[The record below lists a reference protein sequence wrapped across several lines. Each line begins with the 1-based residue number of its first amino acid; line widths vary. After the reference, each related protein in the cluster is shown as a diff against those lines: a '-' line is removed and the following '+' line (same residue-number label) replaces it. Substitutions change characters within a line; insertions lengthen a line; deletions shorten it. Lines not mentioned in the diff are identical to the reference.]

1 MTDID
6 KLIRDLRQ
14 PGGDDARDRPR
25 PSDRDPRFGRATPR
39 VDGPDPLAGR
49 HEETVMTPRQQAIE
63 AMAEASH
70 EAFRQMCAEWEA
82 PLKWSDVEEEV
93 REETRQNSA
102 AQLDSLL
109 AELPGRG
116 LQIELYN
123 AVAQAAQEPPAWV
136 PVADVPEAWKD
147 GRELIAR
154 FHGDNPYPC
163 VIVEYTQSSG
173 TWCGDNGDVVVSHL
187 CDCIPRSGP

>member
-102 AQLDSLL
+102 AQLDALL
-109 AELPGRG
+109 AELPGMG
-116 LQIELYN
+116 LLPPMPRESTTEMEDAAGDVSDHDLDVREWN
-123 AVAQAAQEPPAWV
+123 AGEVWAAMCAVAPNVPRKIEP
-136 PVADVPEAWKD
+136 
-147 GRELIAR
+147 
-154 FHGDNPYPC
+154 
-163 VIVEYTQSSG
+163 
-173 TWCGDNGDVVVSHL
+173 
-187 CDCIPRSGP
+187 